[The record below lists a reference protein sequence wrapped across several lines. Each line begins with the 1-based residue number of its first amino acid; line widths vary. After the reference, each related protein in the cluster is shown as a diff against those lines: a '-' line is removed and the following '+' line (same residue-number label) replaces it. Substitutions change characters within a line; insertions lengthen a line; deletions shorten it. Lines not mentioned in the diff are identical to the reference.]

1 MSDVLVLGSTGT
13 TGSRVTQL
21 LHERGAQYR
30 AASRTPTSADQ
41 IEFDWLDHGTH
52 AAALDGVRAVYLVA
66 PVGVADPLPLVRK
79 FLKQALQ
86 QGVRRVVALSSSAL
100 DRGAPGL
107 GKIHDAVA
115 TEIPEWAVLRPSWF
129 MQNFRGSSALAAGVS
144 AGETVSAT
152 GDGRIG
158 FVDAGDIAAVAVH
171 ALLDEQSHN
180 TDHIITGPEAL
191 SYSDAARIIANHTG
205 KPLRHKSISV
215 DELAQLHIDGGLPPE
230 YAPILAALDAAI
242 ATGSEDRVTD
252 VVARIAGRAPRSFEH
267 FVAGTFPPFGRSPGR
282 RP

>member
-13 TGSRVTQL
+13 TGSRVTTL

-41 IEFDWLDHGTH
+41 IRFDWLDRGTH
-52 AAALDGVRAVYLVA
+52 TAALDGVRAVYLVA
-66 PVGVADPLPLVRK
+66 PVGVADPIPLVRP

-100 DRGAPGL
+100 ERGGPGL
-107 GKIHDAVA
+107 GEIHDAVA

-129 MQNFRGSSALAAGVS
+129 MHNFRGSSSLAAGVT
-144 AGETVSAT
+144 AGEIVSAT

-171 ALLDEQSHN
+171 ALLDVQSHD

-191 SYSDAARIIANHTG
+191 SYSDAARIIATHTG
-205 KPLRHKSISV
+205 KPLRHRSISV
-215 DELAQLHIDGGLPPE
+215 DELAQRHIDGGLPRE

-242 ATGSEDRVTD
+242 AAGSEDRVTD
-252 VVARIAGRAPRSFEH
+252 VVERITGRAPRSFEN
-267 FVAGTFPPFGRSPGR
+267 FVAEAFPLGDNSPALH
-282 RP
+282 